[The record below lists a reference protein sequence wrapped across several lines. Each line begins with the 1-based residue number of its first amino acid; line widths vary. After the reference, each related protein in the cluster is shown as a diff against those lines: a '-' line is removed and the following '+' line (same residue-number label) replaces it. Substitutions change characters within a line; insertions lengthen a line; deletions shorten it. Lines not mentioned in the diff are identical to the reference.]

1 MDEKMNG
8 PQPCENHACDDVDPA
23 ADAERREKG
32 KQAALCQKPSPGQ
45 QRSLSDEEARK
56 VRLVEEACQ
65 ARDCAT
71 LSQLAVSE
79 HGLVLDRL
87 RKIAC
92 ELNARARLQEP
103 C

>member
-8 PQPCENHACDDVDPA
+8 PQPCENRARDGVDPA
-23 ADAERREKG
+23 ADAERREEG
-32 KQAALCQKPSPGQ
+32 RPAALCQKPSPGQ
-45 QRSLSDEEARK
+45 QRPRSDEEACK
-56 VRLVEEACQ
+56 ARLVEEACQ

-87 RKIAC
+87 RRIAC
-92 ELNARARLQEP
+92 ELSAKARLQES